1 VRPPPW
7 RPLASLLLAGCAGAS
22 EIRGPQGRP
31 AYLIECPG
39 VAAAMGACF
48 REANRLCPSG
58 YAVLDAEPA
67 LEPATGGPRR
77 LAVQCFWT
85 DPALAR

>member
-1 VRPPPW
+1 MRPPPW
-7 RPLASLLLAGCAGAS
+7 RPLASLLLAGCASAS
-22 EIRGPQGRP
+22 EIRGPQGRA

-39 VAAAMGACF
+39 VAAALDACF
-48 REANRLCPSG
+48 RRADRLCPSG

-67 LEPATGGPRR
+67 LDLAAGGRRR

-85 DPALAR
+85 DPAPAR